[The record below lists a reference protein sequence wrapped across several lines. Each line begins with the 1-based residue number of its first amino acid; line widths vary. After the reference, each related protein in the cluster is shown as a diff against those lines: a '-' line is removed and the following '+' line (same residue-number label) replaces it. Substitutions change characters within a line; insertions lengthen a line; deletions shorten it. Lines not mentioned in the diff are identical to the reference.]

1 MISTCSTTPALKL
14 GVPLILDNNCENNM
28 TDFVHL
34 HNHSEYSLLDGL
46 STPEEIAEIVSTNG
60 QMASAITDHGTMGGF
75 IRFQRACKEQN
86 IKPIFGVE
94 AYFVDDVNVEDP
106 EDKRERYHLIL
117 LAKND
122 VGLSNLFRI
131 NKVAWTEQFYYKPL
145 TDYNTIRQHSEGL
158 ICLSGCMGSALSQAL
173 MDGNEER
180 AEKIVQRFSEMFP
193 DNYFIEVQ
201 PHNPPDLNK
210 MLIEYADTFN
220 IPLVG
225 TLDCH
230 FPTAADRGVE
240 EVFLAMG
247 QNSGMK
253 AAEKRHAHDHFEKA
267 CGTHDLIEKMDIL
280 YPDRRL
286 SFKDLP
292 LYVMSAGEVLE
303 HFNDAGITRT
313 DILENTVEIAER
325 CNAEIKMHQVLL
337 PKYAETAGIKM
348 SSDDYLRDIAEFLL
362 QQKGLSSK
370 PEYVDRLNE
379 ELDVIIGKKFSDYF
393 LILWDLVSWA
403 DSADIARGP
412 ARGSAGGS
420 LLSYVLGI
428 TSVDPVKHGLLF
440 FRFINPERAD
450 FPDIDLDFEDR
461 RRDDVKEYLRQRW
474 GADNVAGISAYTTFK
489 AKGAVK
495 GIASTFAV
503 PYNEANNATSLF
515 EDLDEYRSS
524 DKLKDFR
531 NKYPEIE
538 QIASRLDGRYRAAS
552 AHAAGVVVS
561 SVPIH
566 EIAPIEMR
574 TEAVTKRK
582 IPVIAYDKDEC
593 GDFGLIKLDA
603 LSVRAITVVKDCI
616 NKIKEDYGIDVT
628 DQSVDI
634 DNPDERVFQE
644 FSAGNVVGIFQAE
657 GAGYANLIE
666 SMGIRDFNDLVV
678 SNALVRPGSYVTQ
691 GEKYLA
697 VRDGKK
703 KASYFHEILRDIL
716 GDTHGTYIFEEQVM
730 QIAVSLAG
738 FTWAQADRL
747 RKIISKKKDQNE
759 FDKYRDDFINGA
771 CRHITANQAD
781 KLWKDIE
788 KASLYMFNK
797 CLTGDTVVY
806 RPQASRYAAQEV
818 SLEDLYNQW
827 HFGKPSTRS
836 AYRRRGLKIWAMK
849 DGRIKLGTVRNIFQN
864 GVQPVYKITLA
875 NGMNVKS
882 TENHRH
888 LTIDGW
894 REVRDLSIG
903 DVLLVDGG
911 PAVHNYIENGGGYG
925 WAKNAEIRR
934 RASDGRMRPAK
945 FDFSLEQSK
954 MTLPNYCEFCG
965 HDEGRLEAAHL
976 DQDRTNNSPANLKTL
991 CNSCHKQFDI
1001 NAGTRSKR
1009 WHTGR
1014 EIAESDIV
1022 SIEYVGEEM
1031 TYDLEMEDHGHN
1043 FVANGIVTHNSH
1055 ATAYSIVSYQTMWLK
1070 VNYPREF
1077 LWASLTNEIEAEKVS
1092 TYLFEATRMGIPIL
1106 QPDVNKSGANFSL
1119 EDGNLRFGLMNIA
1132 GCGATA
1138 VDDIISK
1145 RPFDSYEDFCER
1157 TDSRRVKKNLIES
1170 MDKVGF
1176 FESLGWSSDFEKE
1189 RYFGPILSYHVNM
1202 NDESPFDPII
1212 APCSEANASK
1222 EDTDLYVVRGV
1233 VRSAKKTPKYFRVE
1247 IEDSHGVCSSFAD
1260 KDKILINKR
1269 DYVIALVGDQTI
1281 HHYEDF
1287 YALESG
1293 EADSEFAKFL
1303 RSQIDENHN
1312 ATPYDHFVDA
1322 GCTYDMVTDGKTP
1335 VMGYLLSTVKFKTR
1349 NGTDMA
1355 SCYFWNPKIGNFK
1368 LGTFGD
1374 ILKSSK
1380 AQYLEPFQWTL
1391 VKVKPGRSQKLGNT
1405 IDNVISCEQYA
1416 KTRGLRYWDGI
1427 GYTEP

>member
-1 MISTCSTTPALKL
+1 
-14 GVPLILDNNCENNM
+14 M

-75 IRFQRACKEQN
+75 IRFQKACKQEG

-94 AYFVDDVNVEDP
+94 AYFVDDVNAEDA

-145 TDYNTIRQHSEGL
+145 TDYNTIRKHSEGL

-180 AEKIVQRFSEMFP
+180 AEKIVKKFSEMFP
-193 DNYFIEVQ
+193 NDYFIEVQ

-210 MLIEYADTFN
+210 MLVEYADQFN

-247 QNSGMK
+247 QNSGLK
-253 AAEKRHAHDHFEKA
+253 AAEKRHAHDHFEQA

-286 SFKDLP
+286 SFKNLP
-292 LYVMSAGEVLE
+292 LYMMGAKEVLE
-303 HFNDAGITRT
+303 HFHNAGFTRT
-313 DILENTVEIAER
+313 DIMENTVEIAER
-325 CNAEIKMHQVLL
+325 CNAEIKMNQVLL
-337 PKYAETAGIKM
+337 PKYAEEAGVKM
-348 SSDDYLRDIAEFLL
+348 SSEDYLREIAEFLL
-362 QQKGLSSK
+362 QQKGLSK
-370 PEYVDRLNE
+370 NQEYVDRLEE
-379 ELDVIIGKKFSDYF
+379 ELEVIIGKKFADYF

-440 FRFINPERAD
+440 FRFINPERSD

-461 RRDDVKEYLRQRW
+461 RRDEVKEYLRQRW
-474 GADNVAGISAYTTFK
+474 GSDNVAGISAYTTFK

-495 GIASTFAV
+495 GIASTFAI
-503 PYNEANNATSLF
+503 PYNEANTATSLF
-515 EDLDEYRSS
+515 EDLDEYRTSER
-524 DKLKDFR
+524 LAEFR
-531 NKYPEIE
+531 RKYPEIE
-538 QIASRLDGRYRAAS
+538 HIAARLDGRCRSAS

-566 EIAPIEMR
+566 EIAPVEMR

-593 GDFGLIKLDA
+593 GDFGLIKIDA

-616 NKIKEDYGIDVT
+616 NKIKEIHGIDVRS
-628 DQSVDI
+628 QSLDI
-634 DNPDERVFQE
+634 DNPDPRVFQE

-666 SMGIRDFNDLVV
+666 SMGIRDFNDLIV

-691 GEKYLA
+691 GETYLA
-697 VRDGKK
+697 VRDGRK
-703 KASYFHEILRDIL
+703 KANYPHEILREIL
-716 GDTHGTYIFEEQVM
+716 GETHGTYIFEEQVM

-747 RKIISKKKDQNE
+747 RKIISKKKDQAE
-759 FDKYRDDFINGA
+759 FDKYRDDFVNGA
-771 CRHITANQAD
+771 SRYITNNQAD
-781 KLWKDIE
+781 KLWRDIE

-797 CLTGDTVVY
+797 
-806 RPQASRYAAQEV
+806 
-818 SLEDLYNQW
+818 
-827 HFGKPSTRS
+827 
-836 AYRRRGLKIWAMK
+836 
-849 DGRIKLGTVRNIFQN
+849 
-864 GVQPVYKITLA
+864 
-875 NGMNVKS
+875 
-882 TENHRH
+882 
-888 LTIDGW
+888 
-894 REVRDLSIG
+894 
-903 DVLLVDGG
+903 
-911 PAVHNYIENGGGYG
+911 
-925 WAKNAEIRR
+925 
-934 RASDGRMRPAK
+934 
-945 FDFSLEQSK
+945 
-954 MTLPNYCEFCG
+954 
-965 HDEGRLEAAHL
+965 
-976 DQDRTNNSPANLKTL
+976 
-991 CNSCHKQFDI
+991 
-1001 NAGTRSKR
+1001 
-1009 WHTGR
+1009 
-1014 EIAESDIV
+1014 
-1022 SIEYVGEEM
+1022 
-1031 TYDLEMEDHGHN
+1031 
-1043 FVANGIVTHNSH
+1043 SH

-1077 LWASLTNEIEAEKVS
+1077 LWASLTNEVEAEKVS
-1092 TYLFEATRMGIPIL
+1092 TYLFEATRMGIPVL
-1106 QPDVNKSGANFSL
+1106 QPDVNKSEASFSL
-1119 EDGNLRFGLMNIA
+1119 EDGSLRFGLRNIA
-1132 GCGATA
+1132 GCGVTA
-1138 VDDIISK
+1138 VEDVIAK

-1189 RYFGPILSYHVNM
+1189 RYFGPVLSYHVNM

-1233 VRSAKKTPKYFRVE
+1233 VKSAKKTPKYFRVE
-1247 IEDSHGVCSSFAD
+1247 IEDADGVCSSFAD
-1260 KDKILINKR
+1260 KDKVTVNRR

-1303 RSQIDENHN
+1303 RSQINEEHN
-1312 ATPYDHFVDA
+1312 ATPYDHFLDI
-1322 GCTYDMVTDGKTP
+1322 GCTYDMITDAKTP
-1335 VMGYLLSTVKFKTR
+1335 VMGYLLSTIKFKTR

-1355 SCYFWNPKIGNFK
+1355 SCYFWNPKLGNFK

-1380 AQYLEPFQWTL
+1380 SRYLEPFQWTL
-1391 VKVKPGRSQKLGNT
+1391 VKVKPGRSQKLGHT
-1405 IDNVISCEQYA
+1405 IDNVVSCEQYA
-1416 KTRGLRYWDGI
+1416 KTKGLRYWDGTVYI
-1427 GYTEP
+1427 ES

>member
-1 MISTCSTTPALKL
+1 
-14 GVPLILDNNCENNM
+14 M

-75 IRFQRACKEQN
+75 IRFQRACKQQN

-220 IPLVG
+220 IPLAG

-247 QNSGMK
+247 QNSGLK
-253 AAEKRHAHDHFEKA
+253 AAEKRHAHDHFEQA
-267 CGTHDLIEKMDIL
+267 CGAHDLIEKMDIL

-292 LYVMSAGEVLE
+292 LYVMSAGEVLD
-303 HFNDAGITRT
+303 HFHEAGITRT

-348 SSDDYLRDIAEFLL
+348 SSDEYLRDVAEFLL
-362 QQKGLSSK
+362 QQKGLATNQ
-370 PEYVDRLNE
+370 EYVDRLNE
-379 ELDVIIGKKFSDYF
+379 ELDVIIGKQFSDYF

-428 TSVDPVKHGLLF
+428 TAVDPVKHGLLF

-461 RRDDVKEYLRQRW
+461 RRDEVKEYLRQRW

-495 GIASTFAV
+495 GIAATFAV

-515 EDLDEYRSS
+515 EDFDEYRTS

-531 NKYPEIE
+531 KKYPEIE
-538 QIASRLDGRYRAAS
+538 QVAARLDGRYRAAS

-566 EIAPIEMR
+566 DIAPIEMR

-603 LSVRAITVVKDCI
+603 LSVRAITVVKDCV
-616 NKIKEDYGIDVT
+616 NKIKEVHGIDVT
-628 DQSVDI
+628 EKSLDI
-634 DNPDERVFQE
+634 DNPDPRVFEE

-657 GAGYANLIE
+657 GAGYANLIQN
-666 SMGIRDFNDLVV
+666 MGVHDFNDLVV

-691 GEKYLA
+691 GETYLA
-697 VRDGKK
+697 VRDGRK
-703 KASYFHEILRDIL
+703 KANYPNDILREIL
-716 GDTHGTYIFEEQVM
+716 GETHGTYIFEEQVM
-730 QIAVSLAG
+730 QIAVRLAG

-759 FDKYRDDFINGA
+759 FDKYRDDFVAGA
-771 CRHITANQAD
+771 SEHITKNQAE

-797 CLTGDTVVY
+797 
-806 RPQASRYAAQEV
+806 
-818 SLEDLYNQW
+818 
-827 HFGKPSTRS
+827 
-836 AYRRRGLKIWAMK
+836 
-849 DGRIKLGTVRNIFQN
+849 
-864 GVQPVYKITLA
+864 
-875 NGMNVKS
+875 
-882 TENHRH
+882 
-888 LTIDGW
+888 
-894 REVRDLSIG
+894 
-903 DVLLVDGG
+903 
-911 PAVHNYIENGGGYG
+911 
-925 WAKNAEIRR
+925 
-934 RASDGRMRPAK
+934 
-945 FDFSLEQSK
+945 
-954 MTLPNYCEFCG
+954 
-965 HDEGRLEAAHL
+965 
-976 DQDRTNNSPANLKTL
+976 
-991 CNSCHKQFDI
+991 
-1001 NAGTRSKR
+1001 
-1009 WHTGR
+1009 
-1014 EIAESDIV
+1014 
-1022 SIEYVGEEM
+1022 
-1031 TYDLEMEDHGHN
+1031 
-1043 FVANGIVTHNSH
+1043 SH
-1055 ATAYSIVSYQTMWLK
+1055 ATAYSMVSYQTMWLK

-1077 LWASLTNEIEAEKVS
+1077 LWASLTNEIEAEKTA
-1092 TYLFEATRMGIPIL
+1092 TYLFEARRIGIDIL
-1106 QPDVNKSGANFSL
+1106 QPDVNKSDVTFTL
-1119 EDGNLRFGLMNIA
+1119 DDDGLRFGLLNIA
-1132 GCGATA
+1132 GCGQSAA
-1138 VDDIISK
+1138 DDIIAK
-1145 RPFDSYEDFCER
+1145 RPFDSYEDFVER
-1157 TDSRRVKKNLIES
+1157 TSGAKVKKNIIES
-1170 MDKVGF
+1170 FEKVGF
-1176 FESLGWSSDFEKE
+1176 FESLGWQSEYEKE

-1202 NDESPFDPII
+1202 NDKSAFDSII
-1212 APCSEANASK
+1212 TPCSEANASK
-1222 EDTDLYVVRGV
+1222 EDTQLFVVRGV
-1233 VRSAKKTPKYFRVE
+1233 VRAAKRTPKYFRVE
-1247 IEDSHGVCSSFAD
+1247 IEDSDGVCSSFAD
-1260 KDKILINKR
+1260 KDKVLVNKR
-1269 DYVIALVGDQTI
+1269 DYIIALVGDQTI
-1281 HHYEDF
+1281 HHYDDF
-1287 YALESG
+1287 YAVESG
-1293 EADSEFAKFL
+1293 ESDSQFAQFL
-1303 RSQIDENHN
+1303 RAQISEEANG
-1312 ATPYDHFVDA
+1312 APYDHFTEH
-1322 GCTYDMVTDGKTP
+1322 GCTYSMVTDCKTP
-1335 VMGYLLSTVKFKTR
+1335 VIAYLINTVVFTTR
-1349 NGTDMA
+1349 KGTQMA
-1355 SCYFWNPKIGNFK
+1355 SCYFWNPELGNFK
-1368 LGTFGD
+1368 LATFGH
-1374 ILKSSK
+1374 ILDSSK
-1380 AQYLEPFQWTL
+1380 ARYLEPFQWVL
-1391 VKVKPGRSQKLGNT
+1391 VKAKAGKSDKLGHT
-1405 IDNVISCEQYA
+1405 IDNIISCEQYA
-1416 KTRGLRYWDGI
+1416 LNKGLKYWDGENYI
-1427 GYTEP
+1427 AV